1 MKTREISLRNDSF
14 HIWPLRAYTHT
25 HTHTTKRAR
34 CVFYIHSNVIT
45 NLSCGELT
53 VAGFGYAHATYT
65 QSTDTEIER
74 EREMKRPRRLV
85 HFGVIHTRI
94 RAECGAHVDVR
105 GQRIVAP
112 TNILS
117 DRYVNKK
124 KRSLLN
130 IRTTSSQRHRSVIF
144 CLYVRNRAAY
154 VRDEN
159 VRVLSFF
166 IEFDILNITSKQ
178 STKC

>member
-1 MKTREISLRNDSF
+1 MILFTFGRCAHIRTRI
-14 HIWPLRAYTHT
+14 Y
-25 HTHTTKRAR
+25 HTTKRAR

-65 QSTDTEIER
+65 QSNRHRNRER

-85 HFGVIHTRI
+85 HFGVIHTQI

-124 KRSLLN
+124 KKISSQHPN
-130 IRTTSSQRHRSVIF
+130 NVEPTSSVGYFLFVRSKSSS
-144 CLYVRNRAAY
+144 VRAR
-154 VRDEN
+154 
-159 VRVLSFF
+159 
-166 IEFDILNITSKQ
+166 
-178 STKC
+178 